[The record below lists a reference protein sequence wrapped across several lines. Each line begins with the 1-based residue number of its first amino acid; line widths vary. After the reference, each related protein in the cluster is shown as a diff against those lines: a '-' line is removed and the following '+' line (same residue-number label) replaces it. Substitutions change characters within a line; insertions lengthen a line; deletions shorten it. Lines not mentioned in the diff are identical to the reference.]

1 MGHRMGRWFRFY
13 ENTFDNPKVLM
24 LSDREFRL
32 WVRLLCM
39 ASENDGLIPPL
50 AVVKARLNTRLD
62 HLKAAL
68 NRLIEVG
75 LIVPSPHGFEPHNWR
90 KFQYKSDTSAPR
102 MREKRARD
110 VTSQNAITRDTDT
123 DTDTEADSFLIQG
136 RTKLDRER
144 YAREENDGPFNVI
157 SGGRQ

>member
-1 MGHRMGRWFRFY
+1 MGNRMGRWFRFY
-13 ENTFDNPKVLM
+13 ENTFDNPKVLL

-32 WVRLLCM
+32 WVRLLCL

-50 AVVKARLNTRLD
+50 AAVKARLNARLD
-62 HLKAAL
+62 HLKSGL

-123 DTDTEADSFLIQG
+123 DTEADTYLNQG
-136 RTKLDRER
+136 RTSLVRER
-144 YAREENDGPFNVI
+144 YAREEIDGPFNVI
-157 SGGRQ
+157 PGGRQ